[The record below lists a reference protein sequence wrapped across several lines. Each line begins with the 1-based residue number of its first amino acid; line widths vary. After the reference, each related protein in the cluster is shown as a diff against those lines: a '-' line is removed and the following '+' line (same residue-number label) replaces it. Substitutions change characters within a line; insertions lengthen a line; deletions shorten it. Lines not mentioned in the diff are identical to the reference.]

1 MIAAM
6 PQSLSKVILHIIF
19 STKNREPWLEGGK
32 LRDHRR
38 GNMNQPIFVF
48 EIFASFRV
56 FGGQINLFRPR
67 NTRKKQKGSIIFVSS
82 FGFRHCL
89 SIRVI
94 PARSPARNAS
104 DATTSGRQRCRRA
117 CNPWFS
123 ALSKFVSIRVHS
135 WLVDSHLRESF
146 QAKNSYF
153 FTRIHITP

>member
-38 GNMNQPIFVF
+38 GNTNQPIFVF

-67 NTRKKQKGSIIFVSS
+67 NTRKKRKGSIIFVSVIRIS
-82 FGFRHCL
+82 SL
-89 SIRVI
+89 SEH
-94 PARSPARNAS
+94 P
-104 DATTSGRQRCRRA
+104 CH
-117 CNPWFS
+117 PWFS

-135 WLVDSHLRESF
+135 WLVDSYLRES
-146 QAKNSYF
+146 
-153 FTRIHITP
+153 

>member
-67 NTRKKQKGSIIFVSS
+67 NTRKKRKGSIIFVSS
-82 FGFRHCL
+82 FGFRHFL
-89 SIRVI
+89 SICVI
-94 PARSPARNAS
+94 PARNAS
-104 DATTSGRQRCRRA
+104 DAAASGRQRCRRA

-123 ALSKFVSIRVHS
+123 AL
-135 WLVDSHLRESF
+135 
-146 QAKNSYF
+146 
-153 FTRIHITP
+153 T